1 MMLCPFCGHENI
13 EGVDECE
20 HCECSLADVEL
31 LVPATPVERD
41 LLRDRAG
48 SLTSRPPLTV
58 APLTPVRR
66 VLQLMHENSVG
77 CVGIV
82 KEGRLVGIFSERDAL
97 LKLGNDAASLG
108 EYPVSEFMTANP
120 RTLPAD
126 AKIAFAVRHMDQ
138 GGFRHLPI
146 VSETNEF
153 VGVVSVR
160 DILRYVAGRMG
171 AEPLTTAEA

>member
-31 LVPATPVERD
+31 LVPASPMERD
-41 LLRDRAG
+41 LLRDRVG
-48 SLTSRPPLTV
+48 SLTLRAPLTV
-58 APLTPVRR
+58 GPATPVRR
-66 VLQLMHENSVG
+66 VLQLLHEHSVG
-77 CVGIV
+77 CVGV
-82 KEGRLVGIFSERDAL
+82 VQEGRLVGIFSERDAL
-97 LKLGNDAASLG
+97 LKLGTDAASLG
-108 EYPVSEFMTANP
+108 DHPVSEFMTANP
-120 RTLPAD
+120 KTLQAD

-146 VSETNEF
+146 VSETNKLI
-153 VGVVSVR
+153 GVLSVR

-171 AEPLTTAEA
+171 ADPLTVEEA

>member
-1 MMLCPFCGHENI
+1 MMLCPFCGYENI

-20 HCECSLADVEL
+20 HCRCSLADVEL

-48 SLTSRPPLTV
+48 SLVAR
-58 APLTPVRR
+58 APLSVDPHTPVGR
-66 VLQLMHENSVG
+66 VLELMNDNSFG
-77 CVGIV
+77 CVGV
-82 KEGRLVGIFSERDAL
+82 VQEGRLVGIFSERDAL
-97 LKLGNDAASLG
+97 LKLGRDVASLRHR
-108 EYPVSEFMTANP
+108 PVSEFMTANP
-120 RTLPAD
+120 KSLAAD

-146 VSETNEF
+146 VNEEN
-153 VGVVSVR
+153 VLMSVLSVR

-171 AEPLTTAEA
+171 TAPPLGS

>member
-20 HCECSLADVEL
+20 HCECSLVDVEL

-48 SLTSRPPLTV
+48 ILSHPPLTV
-58 APLTPVRR
+58 TPVTPVRR
-66 VLQLMHENSVG
+66 VLQLMNENSVG
-77 CVGIV
+77 CAGIV

-108 EYPVSEFMTANP
+108 DYPVSEFMTANP
-120 RTLPAD
+120 KTLPAD

-146 VSETNEF
+146 VSETNEL
-153 VGVVSVR
+153 VGIVSVR

-171 AEPLTTAEA
+171 AEPLTGAES